1 MFNSAVT
8 VNANNAEMFRRAMAE
23 QYRLENFK
31 SKVFGLWAFITRRP
45 AKLLNLQAVAD
56 EKTVTNRHYVGL
68 QTVAIDKIAGSENN
82 TTAFDAQ
89 FHPVNSWNRQR
100 WINVATAYGAN
111 IPLPPVALI
120 QVGEA
125 YFVRDGHHRISVAR
139 LFGRQ
144 FIEAEVTVWQ
154 TEPEVEPAPEQ
165 PKPICRPQPQ
175 PDYGQPVLRPAAC
188 ACHCQ

>member
-8 VNANNAEMFRRAMAE
+8 VNVNNTEMFRRAMSE
-23 QYRLENFK
+23 QYRLENLK
-31 SKVFGLWAFITRRP
+31 SKVFGLWAFITRRR
-45 AKLLNLQAVAD
+45 AKLLTLQAVAD
-56 EKTVTNRHYVGL
+56 EKNVTNRHYVGL
-68 QTVAIDKIAGSENN
+68 QTVDIDKIAGSENYN
-82 TTAFDAQ
+82 AAFDAQ
-89 FHPVNSWNRQR
+89 FRPVTSWNRQR

-120 QVGEA
+120 QVGQA

-154 TEPEVEPAPEQ
+154 TEPETEPAPEQ
-165 PKPICRPQPQ
+165 PKPAAYRPQPQ
-175 PDYGQPVLRPAAC
+175 PDYCSPVMQPSAC
-188 ACHCQ
+188 ACH